1 MRIIA
6 HAGNLF
12 NSEKFQEMIK
22 CNKNIAGMSFDV
34 TSTKDGKIVIFSPAP
49 NNSLSI
55 GGLQNSTSDSLTAFN
70 IPTLEELLKAFQ
82 DYKKIITLNLL
93 PFGTPAL
100 SEDTAAK
107 INKQNLEYVQN
118 VQKVIK
124 DYPFLNIYLSSTN
137 ENIVHHLSN
146 NIHPFKVGMALQSDN
161 LNYMDVGFYKIGTD
175 MINIPIIDE
184 QIKRKKEIV
193 LNASNCENMAL
204 LLEFLKSELNNL
216 SEETKQNFQQKII
229 FESNFPEIFYCI
241 FGR

>member
-1 MRIIA
+1 
-6 HAGNLF
+6 
-12 NSEKFQEMIK
+12 
-22 CNKNIAGMSFDV
+22 
-34 TSTKDGKIVIFSPAP
+34 
-49 NNSLSI
+49 
-55 GGLQNSTSDSLTAFN
+55 
-70 IPTLEELLKAFQ
+70 
-82 DYKKIITLNLL
+82 
-93 PFGTPAL
+93 
-100 SEDTAAK
+100 
-107 INKQNLEYVQN
+107 
-118 VQKVIK
+118 
-124 DYPFLNIYLSSTN
+124 
-137 ENIVHHLSN
+137 
-146 NIHPFKVGMALQSDN
+146 MALQSDN